1 MNTIDINLYI
11 DLHLFQDKHKWIN
24 MEKNSMFS
32 VAINTQTPPIRFTLT
47 YRDLLEKYGYL
58 EPPIDLGLLSNEDY
72 HTSVGGVAKMML
84 SLINA
89 NAFSKSRWVSL
100 GPGYPPSVKMT
111 STEVHFVDLEAKS
124 LANYTRFKEGLYNE
138 AHGLGKYELVGEE
151 YIAYANYNWLS
162 AQKLL
167 EFYKDT
173 DIYFI
178 NDFQQLLVGGIIG
191 PSAPAVLWY
200 HIPFVPENLSK
211 KLREFLIKAFESFD
225 LVILSTKRDLE
236 GLVRTGAK
244 VKVKQIYP
252 FIDPSDYKTVG
263 KKEIQ
268 YVEDKYGFKGDDK
281 VVLVVARM
289 DPMKSQ
295 DLAISAIKNVDA
307 KLVLAGDGSFTS
319 RTLGHDKG
327 SMWVSRLKELARSLG
342 VQNKVVFTGY
352 VPDDELFA
360 LYQRAN
366 VVLLPSRIEGFG
378 LAVCEGWVYGK
389 PAVVSSG
396 TGVSELIIEGGNG
409 FVFKSGNVEELAEKL
424 KLALKDE
431 KVGSLG
437 RETVKK
443 CSVNNAVNELR
454 EAFDLASEEYKK

>member
-1 MNTIDINLYI
+1 MSSI
-11 DLHLFQDKHKWIN
+11 
-24 MEKNSMFS
+24 
-32 VAINTQTPPIRFTLT
+32 AINTQTPPIRFTIT
-47 YRDLLEKYGYL
+47 YRDILEKYGYL
-58 EPPIDLGLLSNEDY
+58 DLPIDLSMLSNEDY
-72 HTSVGGVAKMML
+72 HVSVGGVAKMML
-84 SLINA
+84 ALINTR
-89 NAFSKSRWVSL
+89 NFSRVRWVSL
-100 GPGYPPSVKMT
+100 GPGYPPSVRMQDID
-111 STEVHFVDLEAKS
+111 VHFVDLEPKS
-124 LANYTRFKEGLYNE
+124 LANYTKFKEAIYNE
-138 AHGLGKYELVGEE
+138 SHGLGRYEIVGEE

-211 KLREFLIKAFESFD
+211 RMREFLIKSFEGFD
-225 LVILSTKRDLE
+225 LVIVSTKRDLE
-236 GLVRTGAK
+236 GLVRAGVK

-252 FIDPSDYKTVG
+252 FIDPSAYLKVSEN
-263 KKEIQ
+263 KVKEVQ
-268 YVEDKYGFKGDDK
+268 DKYGIKDDDK

-295 DLAISAIKNVDA
+295 DIAIEAIKDVNA

-319 RTLGHDKG
+319 KTLGHDKG
-327 SMWVSRLKELARSLG
+327 SIWVNKLRNLAKDLR
-342 VQNKVVFTGY
+342 VEDKVIFTGY
-352 VPDDELFA
+352 VPDEDLFA
-360 LYQRAN
+360 LYQRAD

-378 LAVCEGWVYGK
+378 LAVCEGWIYGK
-389 PAVVSSG
+389 PAVVSNG
-396 TGVSELIIEGGNG
+396 AGVSELIIEGGNG
-409 FVFKSGNVEELAEKL
+409 YVFKSGNISELAEKL

-437 RETVKK
+437 AETVKK
-443 CSVNNAVNELR
+443 CSVVNAVNDLK
-454 EAFDLASEEYKK
+454 EAFEIASEEYKKA

>member
-1 MNTIDINLYI
+1 
-11 DLHLFQDKHKWIN
+11 
-24 MEKNSMFS
+24 MFNVS
-32 VAINTQTPPIRFTLT
+32 INTQTPPVRFTLT
-47 YRDLLEKYGYL
+47 YKDLLEKYGYL
-58 EPPIDLGLLSNEDY
+58 DLPIDLNLLSGDDY
-72 HTSVGGVAKMML
+72 HLAVGGVAKMML
-84 SLINA
+84 ALINSK
-89 NAFSKSRWVSL
+89 AFNKVRWVSL
-100 GPGYPPSVKMT
+100 GPGYPPSIKMEN
-111 STEVHFVDLEAKS
+111 TEVHFVDLDPKS

-138 AHGLGKYELVGEE
+138 SHGLGKYEIVGEE

-200 HIPFVPENLSK
+200 HIPFIPENLNK
-211 KLREFLIKAFESFD
+211 KMREFLIKSFEGFD
-225 LVILSTKRDLE
+225 LVIFSTKRDLE
-236 GLVRTGAK
+236 GLVRVGAK

-252 FIDPSDYKTVG
+252 FIDPSSYKTVG
-263 KKEIQ
+263 KEKIQ
-268 YVEDKYGFKGDDK
+268 YIEDKYGIKSNDK
-281 VVLVVARM
+281 VILVVARM

-295 DLAISAIKNVDA
+295 DLAIMAIKNLDA

-319 RTLGHDKG
+319 KTLGHDKG
-327 SMWVSRLKELARSLG
+327 SIWVSKLRKIAKELG
-342 VQNKVVFTGY
+342 VEDKVVFTGY
-352 VPDDELFA
+352 VPDEELFA

-378 LAVCEGWVYGK
+378 LAVCEGWLYSK

-396 TGVSELIIEGGNG
+396 AGVSELIIEGGNG
-409 FVFKSGNVEELAEKL
+409 YVFKSGNVNELAEKL

-431 KVGSLG
+431 KVGTLG
-437 RETVKK
+437 LETSKK
-443 CSVNNAVNELR
+443 CSVNNAINEIK
-454 EAFDLASEEYKK
+454 EAFEIASEEYKKV